1 MESLKYSNVI
11 TRWTDRLCVVHSHGW
26 DTSDLGVFYYRCKMV
41 QGEVSIL
48 YNVSITMLHELG
60 FLNELERVKEFFF
73 LLCLIFFFL
82 DLINI
87 Y

>member
-26 DTSDLGVFYYRCKMV
+26 DTSDLGVFPKRCKMV
-41 QGEVSIL
+41 QREVSIIQCI
-48 YNVSITMLHELG
+48 NHNAELG

-73 LLCLIFFFL
+73 PFMSYLFFF
-82 DLINI
+82 DSINI